1 MVQPNVW
8 YQTSKTNEIT
18 VIQKSRQNVSEGT
31 EIKMQKKK
39 NSFALTL
46 ESRTASWSRWHR
58 N

>member
-31 EIKMQKKK
+31 EIKMQKKRIH
-39 NSFALTL
+39 LL
-46 ESRTASWSRWHR
+46 
-58 N
+58 